1 MTASEWRGILLALA
15 IFAAM
20 FIFPI
25 VTIWR
30 DERRKRRAGQDP
42 TATLPEPDE

>member
-1 MTASEWRGILLALA
+1 MTAEEWRGILLALA

-30 DERRKRRAGQDP
+30 DERRKRR
-42 TATLPEPDE
+42 EER